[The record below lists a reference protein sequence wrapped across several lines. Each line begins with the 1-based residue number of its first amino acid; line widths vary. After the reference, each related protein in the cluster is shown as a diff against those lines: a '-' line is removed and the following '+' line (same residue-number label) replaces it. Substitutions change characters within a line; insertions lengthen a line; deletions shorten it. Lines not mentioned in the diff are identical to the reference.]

1 MEVKRVFDIIRG
13 SNGVGSWNLNRRF
26 VHEFGLL
33 PALLLADFA
42 RAYTYS
48 LKIHTNMGKFFPW
61 NPTGFM
67 NATSLTEKQLNQ
79 CLRKIDRRKLLK
91 VKIVDE
97 VSYVWVDWVYLE
109 SINHPVSLSEY
120 SHE

>member
-1 MEVKRVFDIIRG
+1 
-13 SNGVGSWNLNRRF
+13 
-26 VHEFGLL
+26 
-33 PALLLADFA
+33 
-42 RAYTYS
+42 
-48 LKIHTNMGKFFPW
+48 
-61 NPTGFM
+61 
-67 NATSLTEKQLNQ
+67 
-79 CLRKIDRRKLLK
+79 LK